1 MIITERYRHARKLHM
16 NPECVSLN
24 KTMPGL
30 LRSVIKGQGVA
41 EHETSQTLLQGM
53 GGQLYPQ

>member
-53 GGQLYPQ
+53 GGQL